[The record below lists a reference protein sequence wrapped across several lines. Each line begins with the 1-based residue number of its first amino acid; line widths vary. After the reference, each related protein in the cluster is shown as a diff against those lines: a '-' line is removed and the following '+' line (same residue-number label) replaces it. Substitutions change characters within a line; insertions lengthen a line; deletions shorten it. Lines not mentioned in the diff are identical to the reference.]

1 MVESR
6 KTSRHRVLKAG
17 TIEFGGGAIDCL
29 VRNLSPTGAA
39 LEVSNQIG
47 IPEKFILVVPG
58 DCISLAISRGAKRT
72 VSASRSDRLRPPVPV
87 RVRRSSQTTPGP
99 DSLTPL
105 ETCDDS
111 SSRRRRFEKANRS
124 LVLVILAA
132 ARQLTMSPITL
143 CRSLDFV
150 HTFHL
155 QSRMSEFVNS
165 RTEDPFAFSITIV
178 SLVRKIA
185 HAP

>member
-58 DCISLAISRGAKRT
+58 DGLHQPCHIAWRKAHRIGVT
-72 VSASRSDRLRPPVPV
+72 FGPIE
-87 RVRRSSQTTPGP
+87 TTGSGPGSP
-99 DSLTPL
+99 EQPNDSGT
-105 ETCDDS
+105 
-111 SSRRRRFEKANRS
+111 R
-124 LVLVILAA
+124 
-132 ARQLTMSPITL
+132 
-143 CRSLDFV
+143 
-150 HTFHL
+150 
-155 QSRMSEFVNS
+155 
-165 RTEDPFAFSITIV
+165 
-178 SLVRKIA
+178 
-185 HAP
+185 